1 MLAAKKRPQDV
12 RPPAERGVELLEQ
25 IGVLELHERIAA
37 LRPIA
42 EAMKPLVNK
51 TLDDLAEHTRPKG
64 HMVID
69 QCGQSVIAGA
79 ASAGEVR
86 MEMELRGGRDLLNT
100 FLTATEDEV

>member
-42 EAMKPLVNK
+42 EAMKALLDK
-51 TLDDLAEHTRPKG
+51 TLDDFAEDIRPRG
-64 HMVID
+64 QMVID